1 MRVFI
6 QDDDTF
12 DAQFVIAGKSVK
24 PTIKNLMKTIFG
36 DGFRP
41 IGKDTLDADA
51 WEYDQDNWTQDNWTG
66 QEIYLVI
73 SDYSL
78 EKFLEALRVFDMEII
93 FVKDT
98 HETPV
103 GFENVLIK
111 EYSFNPKE

>member
-1 MRVFI
+1 MRIFI
-6 QDDDTF
+6 QDDETF
-12 DAQFVIAGKSVK
+12 DAQFVIAGESVK
-24 PTIKNLMKTIFG
+24 PLVKNLMKTVFG
-36 DGFRP
+36 GGFRP
-41 IGKDTLDADA
+41 LGEDTCDADA
-51 WEYDQDNWTQDNWTG
+51 WEYDQDNWTG
-66 QEIYLVI
+66 LKIYLVI

-78 EKFLEALRVFDMEII
+78 EKFLEALRVFDMKVI